1 MSSNTLH
8 KLDAKRKVHG
18 VMFTW
23 IVGLILTVGGIL
35 VIVPFV
41 WMIFSTFKTESEVMQ
56 IPPTL
61 FPHDDAVMFH
71 SCN

>member
-23 IVGLILTVGGIL
+23 IVGKRG
-35 VIVPFV
+35 
-41 WMIFSTFKTESEVMQ
+41 
-56 IPPTL
+56 
-61 FPHDDAVMFH
+61 DADSSDVV
-71 SCN
+71 SP